1 MVAEGN
7 MAEAARFSNTARNLM
22 IASIV
27 VGVCWIVIVIAVR
40 VAAAAAYSS
49 HY

>member
-7 MAEAARFSNTARNLM
+7 MVMAQRFSNTARKLM

-27 VGVCWIVIVIAVR
+27 VGVCWIVIVIALR
-40 VAAAAAYSS
+40 VIAALP
-49 HY
+49 H

>member
-7 MAEAARFSNTARNLM
+7 MVMAQRFSNTARNLM

-27 VGVCWIVIVIAVR
+27 SGVCWIVVIAVR
-40 VAAAAAYSS
+40 VSTAAAYSS
-49 HY
+49 